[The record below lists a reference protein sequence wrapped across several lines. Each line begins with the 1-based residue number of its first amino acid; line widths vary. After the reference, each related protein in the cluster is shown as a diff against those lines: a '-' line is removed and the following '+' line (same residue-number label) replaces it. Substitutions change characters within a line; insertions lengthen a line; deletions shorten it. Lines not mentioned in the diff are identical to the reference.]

1 MAARSG
7 APHRAP
13 CPPPPHKAHNSDIV
27 KSLQTVIAA
36 VAAALLAAPVAALA
50 QAGAAP
56 LPRAFTPAPFYGLT
70 GPYSLGAHAF
80 PGHCGAG
87 FCDDSVALGRTL
99 RRELHRQE
107 LRRELDQRAES
118 AARPPDPNPYLT
130 PRYLP
135 PPTPDSHLQPRY
147 RGTGEIRPEY
157 RLPASPR

>member
-1 MAARSG
+1 M
-7 APHRAP
+7 
-13 CPPPPHKAHNSDIV
+13 
-27 KSLQTVIAA
+27 KSLQTVIVA

-56 LPRAFTPAPFYGLT
+56 LPRAFTPAPFYGLS

-107 LRRELDQRAES
+107 LRRELDQRAEI

-135 PPTPDSHLQPRY
+135 PPTPDAQLQPRY

-157 RLPASPR
+157 RLPPPPR